1 MSLIESILNVN
12 ERLVH
17 RAHQLA
23 GVEQLIAA
31 TDPTRGRTIP
41 RVFGLFD
48 EVGAGKT
55 KQIIDSAQI
64 LYQQGVIDT
73 MLVFTPGFARSTWA
87 EQDPALGEVAKHAW
101 DSVHNVIHE
110 FHGNETDID
119 FTPAN
124 ALHWV
129 VSNYEFIRRDARR
142 DELLEVTRGRRI
154 WMVADESWCIK
165 GNSDQMRATIMIRRK
180 RADWATILNGTPLSD
195 GKPMDLYYQMAFLDP
210 GIIGVKN
217 KTHFRSKFCIMGGYQ
232 NKVVV
237 DYQHLDELNKRVA
250 PYILSRRTRDCFDL
264 PPMLPPIMVAAPL
277 TDTSWKHY
285 RAMRDD
291 MVAWLG
297 GQASVSRQAIVKA
310 LRLAQITSG
319 YLGGLEDVD
328 EDSSLTAMSAPA
340 ASPIPQ
346 WLRKATGVSDEQAT
360 TVPSQTLP
368 FGGTLSSHPLVSAR
382 PTTVT
387 REIGREKLDA
397 FMHWL
402 DTFPQ
407 QPRNLIV
414 WCRFRLELER
424 ATEELRSVY
433 PTVLNLKGGQSKE
446 ERLEAKRLLAP
457 GSTVRGAV
465 VGNQKAGGASLN
477 FSAANVMVYM
487 SNSPALIERTQSTGR
502 IERPGATQPMLVVDI
517 VATGPKGQ
525 KTIDHH
531 ILKALRT
538 KDDMARWT
546 VSEWRRILA
555 EE

>member
-1 MSLIESILNVN
+1 MSLIESILDVN

-17 RAHQLA
+17 REHQLT
-23 GVEQLIAA
+23 GVEQLVRS
-31 TDPTRGRTIP
+31 TDLARGRTIP

-55 KQIIDSAQI
+55 KQIIDAGQI
-64 LYQQGVIDT
+64 LFQQGFIDT
-73 MLVFTPGFARSTWA
+73 MLVLTPGFARSTWA
-87 EQDPALGEVAKHAW
+87 EQDPSLGEVAKHAW
-101 DSVHNVIHE
+101 DSVNNIIHE
-110 FHGNETDID
+110 FHGNETDVD

-129 VSNYEFIRRDARR
+129 VSNYEFIRRDTRR
-142 DELLEVTRGRRI
+142 DELLDVLRGRRI
-154 WMVADESWCIK
+154 WMIADESWCIK

-180 RADWATILNGTPLSD
+180 RADWATVLNGTPLSD
-195 GKPMDLYYQMAFLDP
+195 GKPMDLYYQFAFLDP

-232 NKVVV
+232 NKQVV
-237 DYQHLDELNKRVA
+237 DYQNLDELNKRVA
-250 PYILSRRTRDCFDL
+250 PYVLSRRTRECFDL
-264 PPMLPPIMVAAPL
+264 PPMLPPILVNAPL

-328 EDSSLTAMSAPA
+328 EDVDLTTMASPSAE
-340 ASPIPQ
+340 PIPQ
-346 WLRKATGVSDEQAT
+346 WLRKATGVSDELT
-360 TVPSQTLP
+360 PPISGQTPP
-368 FGGTLSSHPLVSAR
+368 FGRPSCSQPVVTTR

-407 QPRNLIV
+407 QPKNLIV

-433 PTVLNLKGGQSKE
+433 PIVLNLKGGQSKD

-457 GSTVRGAV
+457 GSTTRGAV

-477 FSAANVMVYM
+477 FAAANVMVYM

-517 VATGPKGQ
+517 VACGPKGQ

-538 KDDMARWT
+538 KDDMAKWT